1 MKIILKTVLFL
12 LLVTTIGCEDNNDTI
27 PINESNKLIGHWINP
42 VYTDSELQL
51 TRASSLKSKEYGL
64 SFLEETQ
71 CVERSSGWC
80 GTPPLSFM
88 DFQGTWTR
96 TDSVLII
103 TIDNGINGLQNI
115 KWVIKTLNDKT
126 LILERIL

>member
-1 MKIILKTVLFL
+1 MKTILKTVLFL
-12 LLVTTIGCEDNNDTI
+12 LLVTTIGCSQNEPI

-42 VYTDSELQL
+42 TYNSNGSELQL
-51 TRASSLKSKEYGL
+51 TRASSLKEGEYGL

-88 DFQGTWTR
+88 DFKGSWTR
-96 TDSVLII
+96 TDSVLIM
-103 TIDNGINGLQNI
+103 TIDNGLGMQNI
-115 KWVIKTLNDKT
+115 KWLIKTLDDKT
-126 LILERIL
+126 LILERM

>member
-1 MKIILKTVLFL
+1 MKTILKTVLFL
-12 LLVTTIGCEDNNDTI
+12 LLVTTIGCSQSEPI

-42 VYTDSELQL
+42 VYNSNGSELQL
-51 TRASSLKSKEYGL
+51 TRASSLKEGEYGI

-88 DFQGTWTR
+88 DFKGSWTR
-96 TDSVLII
+96 TDSVLIM
-103 TIDNGINGLQNI
+103 TIDNGLGMQNI
-115 KWVIKTLNDKT
+115 KWLIKTLDDKT
-126 LILERIL
+126 LILERM

>member
-1 MKIILKTVLFL
+1 MKTILKTVLFL
-12 LLVTTIGCEDNNDTI
+12 LLVTTIGCSQNDTI

-42 VYTDSELQL
+42 VYTGSELQL
-51 TRASSLKSKEYGL
+51 SRASSLKSDDYGL
-64 SFLEETQ
+64 SFLEKTQ

-88 DFQGTWTR
+88 DFKGTWTR

-103 TIDNGINGLQNI
+103 TIDNGLSGTQNI
-115 KWVIKTLNDKT
+115 KWVIKTLDNKT
-126 LILERIL
+126 LIMERI